1 MIQLL
6 WNITVH
12 HRAIKHIC
20 MFGTI
25 PKYVQPPD
33 KPNQRQRW
41 LSCQGA
47 PLYKS
52 ASMQLTNNNK
62 EIKMTM
68 INNIFLMIIKSN
80 GIFMSFLKWW
90 SRPNEST
97 INNPQTNQSLV
108 RRTYLDLPREDV
120 WNISNFILIFEQNKD
135 GVSAILQNI
144 FEEYLFLLID
154 DVDQMILIKA

>member
-1 MIQLL
+1 
-6 WNITVH
+6 
-12 HRAIKHIC
+12 
-20 MFGTI
+20 
-25 PKYVQPPD
+25 
-33 KPNQRQRW
+33 
-41 LSCQGA
+41 
-47 PLYKS
+47 
-52 ASMQLTNNNK
+52 
-62 EIKMTM
+62 
-68 INNIFLMIIKSN
+68 
-80 GIFMSFLKWW
+80 MSFLKWW

-108 RRTYLDLPREDV
+108 WRTYLDLPREDV